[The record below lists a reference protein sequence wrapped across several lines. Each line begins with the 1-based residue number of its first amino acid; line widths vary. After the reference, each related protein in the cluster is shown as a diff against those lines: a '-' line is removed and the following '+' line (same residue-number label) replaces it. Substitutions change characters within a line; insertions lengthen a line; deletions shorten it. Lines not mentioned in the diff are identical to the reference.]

1 MTLCGCGFGGLSSLF
16 CAGMRT
22 GDRKVA
28 EDEAQAVPHL
38 RLDLLEGRVRG
49 SAIGAFIVAVF
60 HQRDWRVSPS
70 LDVVSVR
77 RDGHGHLSL
86 RPNGIHDATAGPA
99 MASSARRIPSAPGF
113 TPLGET
119 SLQRTMPAP
128 SMTNSA
134 RSLVPSCWLYTP

>member
-1 MTLCGCGFGGLSSLF
+1 MG
-16 CAGMRT
+16 T

-38 RLDLLEGRVRG
+38 RLDFLDDGVRS
-49 SAIGAFIVAVF
+49 SAIGSFVVAVF
-60 HQRDWRVSPS
+60 HQRDRCGIRA

-77 RDGHGHLSL
+77 RDGHGQLSL

-99 MASSARRIPSAPGF
+99 RSSSARRIPSAPGF

-119 SLQRTMPAP
+119 KLQRTMPAP
-128 SMTNSA
+128 SMTNNA
-134 RSLVPSCWLYTP
+134 RSLVPSSSLYTP